1 MTYLYLIYIEKDKIN
16 FERIDISNIH
26 LILLFFLLKKV
37 RSLFFNFEALFLIL
51 FPINFD
57 VSAYISRTIN
67 SCLT

>member
-57 VSAYISRTIN
+57 VSACISRTIN